1 MKTLT
6 RKELIKRCDRLRQTY
21 ARYEGAKKKKGEW
34 VNTCV
39 TCGIELPCNKTNGG
53 HFIPRGC
60 LPYRW
65 DEKNVHCQ
73 CVRCNLYK
81 NGAYIEYSLW
91 FSKTYGQDTFKRYVE
106 GYKAWQ
112 TGKVPAFKMNE
123 LKEIYDFW
131 LKKGRELE
139 KKVGPL
145 FPKTW
150 ETFGPQ
156 FEEASPDTKG

>member
-21 ARYEGAKKKKGEW
+21 ARYDGAKKKKGQW

-39 TCGIELPCNKTNGG
+39 TCGAELPCNKTNGG
-53 HFIPRGC
+53 HFIPRAC
-60 LPYRW
+60 YPLRW

-91 FSKTYGQDTFKRYVE
+91 FSKTYGFETFNKYTE
-106 GYKAWQ
+106 LYKQWQ
-112 TGKVPAFKMNE
+112 TGKIKTTKMDE
-123 LKEIYDFW
+123 LKLIYDDL
-131 LKKGRELE
+131 LKKGRALE
-139 KKVGPL
+139 KKVGEQL

-150 ETFGPQ
+150 EPFGPEYL
-156 FEEASPDTKG
+156 EEV